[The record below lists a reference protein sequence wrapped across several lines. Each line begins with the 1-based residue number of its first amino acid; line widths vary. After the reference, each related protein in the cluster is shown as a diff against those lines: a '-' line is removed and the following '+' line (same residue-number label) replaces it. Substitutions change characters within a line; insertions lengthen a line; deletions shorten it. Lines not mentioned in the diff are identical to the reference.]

1 MDILTE
7 IKLSGKTFVIAEIG
21 QNHQGNLDTAKLLIK
36 AAKVS
41 NLIGYKRTLMSVVKG
56 SWS

>member
-7 IKLSGKTFVIAEIG
+7 IKLSGKTFVITEIG

-36 AAKVS
+36 TAKVKS
-41 NLIGYKRTLMSVVKG
+41 KLIS
-56 SWS
+56 SEA